1 MDINNNNLILFL
13 IVSLII
19 NFSVANYS
27 WQISKIL
34 GLIDKP
40 DSSRKHHKK
49 VTPLI
54 ASLSIVFFLIFILIY
69 DLIENFIINK
79 DFIIIFVSSITVFAV
94 GVLDDRIDL
103 SPLIKIILLS
113 IISYLSIIL
122 SENLTVTKFYIST
135 YDTFF
140 NLEYFSIFFTILCIL
155 TLINS
160 FNLIDGI
167 NGLSIGV
174 MIIWFLSYLVL
185 YNYQLEFFTN
195 DNFRILLLIIIIN
208 LFIIFVYNIR
218 NTYFLGDSGT
228 LFLSYLFGML
238 IIKATNE
245 NYAVGVS
252 TFISAEQLII
262 LFFIPFVD
270 MVRVMLSRI
279 KNKKNPF
286 YGDRNHLHHYILN
299 YTNNKNLT
307 ILIYFFYV
315 FVPNFLSI
323 VFNNVKIEFIIILS
337 LTAYLITL
345 QFIKN

>member
-315 FVPNFLSI
+315 LVPIFLSI

>member
-140 NLEYFSIFFTILCIL
+140 I
-155 TLINS
+155 
-160 FNLIDGI
+160 
-167 NGLSIGV
+167 
-174 MIIWFLSYLVL
+174 
-185 YNYQLEFFTN
+185 
-195 DNFRILLLIIIIN
+195 
-208 LFIIFVYNIR
+208 
-218 NTYFLGDSGT
+218 
-228 LFLSYLFGML
+228 
-238 IIKATNE
+238 
-245 NYAVGVS
+245 
-252 TFISAEQLII
+252 
-262 LFFIPFVD
+262 
-270 MVRVMLSRI
+270 
-279 KNKKNPF
+279 
-286 YGDRNHLHHYILN
+286 
-299 YTNNKNLT
+299 
-307 ILIYFFYV
+307 
-315 FVPNFLSI
+315 
-323 VFNNVKIEFIIILS
+323 
-337 LTAYLITL
+337 
-345 QFIKN
+345 

>member
-195 DNFRILLLIIIIN
+195 DSSRILLLIIIIN

-245 NYAVGVS
+245 NYAVGVG

-315 FVPNFLSI
+315 LVPIFLSI

>member
-140 NLEYFSIFFTILCIL
+140 YLEYFSIFFTILCLL

-315 FVPNFLSI
+315 LVPIFLSI

>member
-79 DFIIIFVSSITVFAV
+79 DFKIIFVSSITVFAV

-208 LFIIFVYNIR
+208 LFIIFVFNIR

-315 FVPNFLSI
+315 LVPIFLSI

>member
-1 MDINNNNLILFL
+1 MDINNNNLILIL
-13 IVSLII
+13 ILSLII

-140 NLEYFSIFFTILCIL
+140 YLEYFSIFFTILCLL

-195 DNFRILLLIIIIN
+195 DSSRILLLIIIIN
-208 LFIIFVYNIR
+208 LFIIFVFNIR

-228 LFLSYLFGML
+228 LFLSYFFGML

-245 NYAVGVS
+245 NYLVGVS

-270 MVRVMLSRI
+270 MIRVMLSRI

-315 FVPNFLSI
+315 LVPIFLSI

-345 QFIKN
+345 KFIKN

>member
-245 NYAVGVS
+245 NYAVGVG

-315 FVPNFLSI
+315 LVPIFLSI

>member
-208 LFIIFVYNIR
+208 LFIIFIYNIR

-270 MVRVMLSRI
+270 MVRVMMSRI

-315 FVPNFLSI
+315 LVPIFLSI